1 WDGNNLAFASELRA
15 ILALPWVPRRLNE
28 GMVAEFLANEWH
40 SRDETFWQNVHR
52 LEPAHR
58 MTVDA
63 AGPRQDRY
71 WQPDPWTAPP
81 SEDED
86 ELVEHYLSLLTD
98 VVRRMSRST
107 GPLACEVSGGLDS
120 SALFAVAEH
129 LRRRGELLAP
139 SLDGYTLA
147 FDDGS
152 DADELSYARAV
163 GEHLG
168 VPIREIAPTTK
179 PLDWYRERARRYHDF
194 PSYPNGVMGL
204 GIREHAVAR
213 GSRALLVG
221 VGGDEWLGG
230 SRLYYAEALAER
242 EWRTLY
248 ECWSA
253 DRRDVGVVTSLGWL
267 ARSGLA
273 PFLSQPVKRS
283 LKAILSHAHKP
294 SFDTTSWLAPALRED
309 LKQRRQ
315 RDSILPASM
324 TKRAGQRRQ
333 VFTILSVFAAQ
344 ARELEERLASD
355 AGIEIRRP

>member
-1 WDGNNLAFASELRA
+1 MSGIAGIVRFDGAPLEPGLIERMTAAMAHRGPDGIRHWSSGSVALGQCMLCTTPESLDERGPLANEDGSLVLVIDGRVDNWEELRRDLLGRGAVLRDRTDAELVLRAYEVWGRECLSRIDGDFALVVWDARRREAFCARDRMANKAIAWHWDGNNLAFASELRA

-168 VPIREIAPTTK
+168 VPIR
-179 PLDWYRERARRYHDF
+179 
-194 PSYPNGVMGL
+194 
-204 GIREHAVAR
+204 
-213 GSRALLVG
+213 
-221 VGGDEWLGG
+221 
-230 SRLYYAEALAER
+230 
-242 EWRTLY
+242 
-248 ECWSA
+248 
-253 DRRDVGVVTSLGWL
+253 
-267 ARSGLA
+267 
-273 PFLSQPVKRS
+273 
-283 LKAILSHAHKP
+283 
-294 SFDTTSWLAPALRED
+294 
-309 LKQRRQ
+309 
-315 RDSILPASM
+315 
-324 TKRAGQRRQ
+324 
-333 VFTILSVFAAQ
+333 
-344 ARELEERLASD
+344 
-355 AGIEIRRP
+355 